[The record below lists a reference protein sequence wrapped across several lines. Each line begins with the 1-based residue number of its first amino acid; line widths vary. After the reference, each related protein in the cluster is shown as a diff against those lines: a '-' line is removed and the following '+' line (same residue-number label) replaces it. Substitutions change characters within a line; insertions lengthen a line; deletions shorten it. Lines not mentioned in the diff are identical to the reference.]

1 MLVRKVKISLNQ
13 CGLKGKN
20 IIKSINNNIQRILPN
35 NVKTRITYTGR
46 KRVTKIQIK
55 DLTKN
60 RHEHDY
66 IYYSKCLE
74 PNCDKDYLGE
84 TRRRMIERAAGHC
97 GKDRQSDLLKHA
109 IFSNHPVVDLK
120 DLKIIVKNL
129 PWKKV

>member
-35 NVKTRITYTGR
+35 NVKTRIAYTGR
-46 KRVTKIQIK
+46 KLGTKIQIK
-55 DLTKN
+55 DL
-60 RHEHDY
+60 
-66 IYYSKCLE
+66 IYYSKCTE

-84 TRRRMIERAAGHC
+84 TRRRMIERAADHC
-97 GKDRQSDLLKHA
+97 GKDRQSHLLKYA

-120 DLKIIVKNL
+120 DLKIIVKKL

>member
-46 KRVTKIQIK
+46 KLGTKIQIK

-60 RHEHDY
+60 RHEHDL
-66 IYYSKCLE
+66 IYYSKCTE

-84 TRRRMIERAAGHC
+84 TRRRMIERAADHC
-97 GKDRQSDLLKHA
+97 GKDRQSHLLKYA

-120 DLKIIVKNL
+120 DLKIIVKKL